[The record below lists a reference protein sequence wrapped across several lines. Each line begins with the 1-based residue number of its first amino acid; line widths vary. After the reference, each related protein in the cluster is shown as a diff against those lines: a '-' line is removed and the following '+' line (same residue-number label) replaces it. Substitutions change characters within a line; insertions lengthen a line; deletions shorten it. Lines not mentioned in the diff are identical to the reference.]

1 MIVPVSSDHGPRLDR
16 AWFVE
21 AALAGEHLVAPAARV
36 LDPGEAP
43 GRGRVLLVRPA
54 AVPLATAVLDPAPPD
69 GSGVVAGTLDAVRL
83 AWPHERLAQLEPPRL
98 TRGRHWR
105 GAADTLVE
113 AIRRDLVSAGVEWLL
128 AAADEDGDALGW
140 YRQRGFQDL
149 VRVSRGP
156 A

>member
-83 AWPHERLAQLEPPRL
+83 AWPHERLARLLPPRI
-98 TRGRHWR
+98 TTTHHGRGVSE
-105 GAADTLVE
+105 ALVE
-113 AIRRDLVSAGVEWLL
+113 AIRRELVVVGVDWLVV
-128 AAADEDGDALGW
+128 AADEDDDALGW

-149 VRVSRGP
+149 VRVSRRG